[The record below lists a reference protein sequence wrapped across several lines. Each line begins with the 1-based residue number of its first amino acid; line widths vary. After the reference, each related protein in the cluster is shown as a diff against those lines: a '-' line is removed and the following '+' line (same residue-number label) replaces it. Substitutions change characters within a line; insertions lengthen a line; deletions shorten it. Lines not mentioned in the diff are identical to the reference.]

1 MQRNYDRSN
10 GLGVNQN
17 GKRTQMRS
25 SQLFGKTLRQA
36 PGDAENISH
45 QLLTRAGFIQQIAS
59 GIFSLQPL
67 GNRSITKIR
76 NIIREE
82 MDRAG
87 GQEINMPVVQPRSLW
102 EESGRAETFV
112 PPLAGFEDRRERDMV
127 IAPTHEETATAMAR
141 SGVTSYRDLPFT
153 IYQIQTKFRDETR
166 PRGGLLRVR
175 EFEMKDA
182 YSFDADEEG
191 MDKSFQAMVVA
202 YKRIFKRCG
211 LDVVMVEADS
221 GGIGGKDS
229 NEFVLLTESGEDT
242 ILMSN
247 ESEYAANVEK
257 ATFIKKE
264 FPIGE
269 LGEIEE
275 FATPGIKTIDELAK
289 AEGVSKSKT
298 AKAVFYSVDGEVVV
312 VTIRGDYD
320 VNETKLRN
328 LLGGSEPRLAT
339 PEEVKAAGLV
349 AGSAS
354 AVGLEGMRSIVDDSI
369 TMGSNYLA
377 GANKEGF
384 HLRNTNLGRDF
395 KAHILG
401 DIAEA
406 KKGYLSPDGKGKL
419 IAKRGIEVGHVFK
432 LGNVYSSKMGAEF
445 TDEDGAQNEILM
457 GCYGIGV
464 GRLLAAA
471 VESNHDDFGMVLPQA
486 IAPYDVYLAGLGLD
500 DADISGKAEQ
510 LYNDLMDAGY
520 EVLFDDRDA
529 PPGVKFKDADLLGI
543 PSRVVISSR
552 SLQNGGVEVKARTCK
567 DSAIV
572 AEGDA
577 IDAVKKILG

>member
-1 MQRNYDRSN
+1 
-10 GLGVNQN
+10 
-17 GKRTQMRS
+17 MRS
-25 SQLFGKTLRQA
+25 SRLFGKTLRQA

-45 QLLTRAGFIQQIAS
+45 KLLTRAGFIQQIAA

-87 GQEINMPVVQPRSLW
+87 GQEINMPVIQPRDLW

-112 PPLAGFEDRRERDMV
+112 PPLATFEDRRERQMI

-141 SGVTSYRDLPFT
+141 ASVTSYRDLPFT

-191 MDKSFQAMVVA
+191 LERSFQAMVAA

-211 LDVVMVEADS
+211 LDVVMVDADS

-229 NEFVLLTESGEDT
+229 NEFVLLAESGDDT
-242 ILMSN
+242 ILMSD
-247 ESEYAANVEK
+247 ESDYAANVEK
-257 ATFIKKE
+257 AEFIKKE
-264 FPIGE
+264 FPIGDLCE
-269 LGEIEE
+269 VEE
-275 FATPGIKTIDELAK
+275 FATPDIKTIEALAK
-289 AEGVSKSKT
+289 LEGVSRSKT
-298 AKAVFYSVDGEVVV
+298 AKAVFYSVDGEVVI

-328 LLGGSEPRLAT
+328 LLGGSVPRLAT

-354 AVGLEGMRSIVDDSI
+354 AVGLQGVKSIVDDSI

-377 GANKEGF
+377 GANKAGF
-384 HLRNTNLGRDF
+384 HLRNVNFPRDF
-395 KAHILG
+395 KADILG

-406 KKGYLSPDGKGKL
+406 KKGYPSPDGKGKL
-419 IAKRGIEVGHVFK
+419 IAKRGIELGHVFK
-432 LGNVYSSKMGAEF
+432 LGNVYSSKMGARY
-445 TDEDGAQNEILM
+445 TDEDGQQNDVLM
-457 GCYGIGV
+457 GCYGIGI
-464 GRLLAAA
+464 GRMLAAA
-471 VESNHDDFGMVLPQA
+471 VEAYHDDFGMVLPSA
-486 IAPYDVYLAGLGLD
+486 IAPYDIYLAGLNLE
-500 DADISGKAEQ
+500 DADISGKAEM
-510 LYNDLMDAGY
+510 LYESLQDAGFD
-520 EVLFDDRDA
+520 VLFDDRDA
-529 PPGVKFKDADLLGI
+529 PPGVKFKDADLMGI
-543 PSRVVISSR
+543 PVRVVISSR
-552 SLQNGGVEVKARTCK
+552 SMGNGGVEVKARAEK
-567 DSAIV
+567 ESEIV
-572 AEGDA
+572 SEPDV
-577 IDAVKKILG
+577 IEAVRKLLG

>member
-1 MQRNYDRSN
+1 
-10 GLGVNQN
+10 
-17 GKRTQMRS
+17 MRS

-36 PGDAENISH
+36 PADAENISH
-45 QLLTRAGFIQQIAS
+45 KLLTRAGFIQQIAS

-87 GQEINMPVVQPRSLW
+87 GQEISMPVVQPRSLW
-102 EESGRAETFV
+102 EESGRADV
-112 PPLAGFEDRRERDMV
+112 MLPPLTTFEDRRERDMV
-127 IAPTHEETATAMAR
+127 IAPTHEETTTVMAR
-141 SGVTSYRDLPFT
+141 AGVTSYRDLPFT

-166 PRGGLLRVR
+166 PRGGLIRAR

-182 YSFDADEEG
+182 YSFDANEEG
-191 MDKSFQAMVVA
+191 MDKSFQAMVAA

-211 LDVVMVEADS
+211 LEAIMVEADS

-242 ILMSN
+242 ILVST
-247 ESEYAANVEK
+247 ESDYAANVEK
-257 ATFIKKE
+257 AEFIKKE
-264 FPIGE
+264 FPKGE
-269 LGEIEE
+269 LGEVEE

-298 AKAVFYSVDGEVVV
+298 AKAVFYTVDGEVVV

-328 LLGGSEPRLAT
+328 LLDGSEPRLST
-339 PEEVKAAGLV
+339 PEEVEAAGLV
-349 AGSAS
+349 SGSAS
-354 AVGLEGMRSIVDDSI
+354 AVGMEGMRSVVDDSI

-384 HLRNTNLGRDF
+384 HLRNVNLERDF
-395 KAHILG
+395 KADILG

-432 LGNVYSSKMGAEF
+432 LGNVYSSKMGADY
-445 TDEDGAQNEILM
+445 TDEDGGQNEILM

-471 VESNHDDFGMVLPQA
+471 VESNHDDFGMVLPQS
-486 IAPYDVYLAGLGLD
+486 IAPYEVYLAGLNLND
-500 DADISGKAEQ
+500 PDIAGMAEQ
-510 LYNDLMDAGY
+510 LYQQLLDAGY
-520 EVLFDDRDA
+520 DVLYDDREA

-543 PSRVVISSR
+543 PARIVISSR
-552 SLQNGGVEVKARTCK
+552 SLDGGGVEVKARTEK
-567 DSAIV
+567 NGEIV
-572 AEGDA
+572 AESDTL
-577 IDAVKKILG
+577 DAVKKLLG

>member
-1 MQRNYDRSN
+1 
-10 GLGVNQN
+10 
-17 GKRTQMRS
+17 MRS

-45 QLLTRAGFIQQIAS
+45 KLLTRAGFIQQIAA

-87 GQEINMPVVQPRSLW
+87 GQEINMPVIQPRDLW

-112 PPLAGFEDRRERDMV
+112 PPLATFEDRRERQMI

-141 SGVTSYRDLPFT
+141 ASITSYRDLPFT

-191 MDKSFQAMVVA
+191 LERSFQAMVAA

-211 LDVVMVEADS
+211 LDVVMVDADS

-229 NEFVLLTESGEDT
+229 NEFVLLAESGDDT
-242 ILMSN
+242 ILMSD
-247 ESEYAANVEK
+247 ESDYAANVEK
-257 ATFIKKE
+257 AEFIKKE
-264 FPIGE
+264 FPIGDLCE
-269 LGEIEE
+269 VEE
-275 FATPGIKTIDELAK
+275 FATPDIKTIEALAK
-289 AEGVSKSKT
+289 LEGVSRSKT
-298 AKAVFYSVDGEVVV
+298 AKAVFYSVDGEVVI

-328 LLGGSEPRLAT
+328 LLGGSVPRLAT

-354 AVGLEGMRSIVDDSI
+354 AVGLQGVKSIVDDSI

-377 GANKEGF
+377 GANKAGF
-384 HLRNTNLGRDF
+384 HLRNVNFPRDF
-395 KAHILG
+395 KADILD

-406 KKGYLSPDGKGKL
+406 KKGYPSPDGKGKL
-419 IAKRGIEVGHVFK
+419 IAKRGIELGHVFK
-432 LGNVYSSKMGAEF
+432 LGNVYSSKMGARY
-445 TDEDGAQNEILM
+445 TDEDGQQNDVLM
-457 GCYGIGV
+457 GCYGIGI
-464 GRLLAAA
+464 GRMLAAA
-471 VESNHDDFGMVLPQA
+471 VEAYHDDFGMVLPSA
-486 IAPYDVYLAGLGLD
+486 IAPYDIYLAGLNLE
-500 DADISGKAEQ
+500 DADISGKAEM
-510 LYNDLMDAGY
+510 LYESLQDAGFD
-520 EVLFDDRDA
+520 VLFDDRDA
-529 PPGVKFKDADLLGI
+529 PPGVKFKDADLMGI
-543 PSRVVISSR
+543 PVRVVISSR
-552 SLQNGGVEVKARTCK
+552 SMGNGGVEVKARAEK
-567 DSAIV
+567 ESEIV
-572 AEGDA
+572 SEPDV
-577 IDAVKKILG
+577 IEAVRKLLG

>member
-1 MQRNYDRSN
+1 
-10 GLGVNQN
+10 
-17 GKRTQMRS
+17 MRS

-45 QLLTRAGFIQQIAS
+45 KLLTRAGFIQQIAA

-76 NIIREE
+76 NIIRDE

-112 PPLAGFEDRRERDMV
+112 PPLARFEDRRERDMV
-127 IAPTHEETATAMAR
+127 IAPTHEETATVMAR
-141 SGVTSYRDLPFT
+141 AGVTSYRDLPFI

-182 YSFDADEEG
+182 YSFDADEAG
-191 MDKSFQAMVVA
+191 MDRSFQAMVAA

-211 LDVVMVEADS
+211 LDVIMVEADS

-229 NEFVLLTESGEDT
+229 NEFVLLTDSGEDT
-242 ILMSN
+242 ILMSD
-247 ESEYAANVEK
+247 ESDYAANVEK
-257 ATFIKKE
+257 AEFIKKA

-269 LGEIEE
+269 LGEVEE

-289 AEGVSKSKT
+289 LEGVSKSKT

-339 PEEVKAAGLV
+339 PEEVKTAGLV

-354 AVGLEGMRSIVDDSI
+354 AVGIEGMRSVVDDSI

-384 HLRNTNLGRDF
+384 HLRNVNIDRDF
-395 KAHILG
+395 KADIIG

-419 IAKRGIEVGHVFK
+419 IAKRGIEIGHVFK
-432 LGNVYSSKMGAEF
+432 LGNVYSSKMGAEY
-445 TDEDGAQNEILM
+445 TDEDGEQNEILM

-486 IAPYDVYLAGLGLD
+486 IAPYDIYLAGLGLD

-510 LYNDLMDAGY
+510 LYEALQDAGY
-520 EVLFDDRDA
+520 DVLFDDRDA
-529 PPGVKFKDADLLGI
+529 PPGVKFKDADLIGI
-543 PSRVVISSR
+543 PVRVVISSR
-552 SLQNGGVEVKARTCK
+552 SLENGGVEVKARTSK
-567 DSAIV
+567 DSEVVPESDALAAIKRV
-572 AEGDA
+572 
-577 IDAVKKILG
+577 LG

>member
-1 MQRNYDRSN
+1 
-10 GLGVNQN
+10 
-17 GKRTQMRS
+17 MRS
-25 SQLFGKTLRQA
+25 SRLFGKTLRQA

-45 QLLTRAGFIQQIAS
+45 KLLTRAGFIQQIAA

-87 GQEINMPVVQPRSLW
+87 GQEINMPVIQPRDLW

-112 PPLAGFEDRRERDMV
+112 PPLATFEDRRERQMI

-141 SGVTSYRDLPFT
+141 ASVTSYRDLPFT

-191 MDKSFQAMVVA
+191 LERSFQAMVAA

-211 LDVVMVEADS
+211 LDVVMVDADS

-229 NEFVLLTESGEDT
+229 NEFVLLAESGDDT
-242 ILMSN
+242 ILMSD
-247 ESEYAANVEK
+247 ESDYAANVEK
-257 ATFIKKE
+257 AEFIKKE
-264 FPIGE
+264 FPTGDLCE
-269 LGEIEE
+269 VEE
-275 FATPGIKTIDELAK
+275 FATPDIKTIEALAK
-289 AEGVSKSKT
+289 LEGVSRSKT
-298 AKAVFYSVDGEVVV
+298 AKAVFYSVDGEVVI

-328 LLGGSEPRLAT
+328 LLGGSVPRLAT

-354 AVGLEGMRSIVDDSI
+354 AVGLQGVKSIVDDSI

-377 GANKEGF
+377 GANKAGF
-384 HLRNTNLGRDF
+384 HLRNVNFPRDF
-395 KAHILG
+395 KADILG

-406 KKGYLSPDGKGKL
+406 KKGYPSPDGKGKL
-419 IAKRGIEVGHVFK
+419 IAKRGIELGHVFK
-432 LGNVYSSKMGAEF
+432 LGNVYSSKMGARY
-445 TDEDGAQNEILM
+445 TDEDGQQNDVLM
-457 GCYGIGV
+457 GCYGIGI
-464 GRLLAAA
+464 GRMLAAA
-471 VESNHDDFGMVLPQA
+471 VEAYHDDFGMVLPSA
-486 IAPYDVYLAGLGLD
+486 IAPYDIYLAGLNLE
-500 DADISGKAEQ
+500 DADISGKAEM
-510 LYNDLMDAGY
+510 LYESLQDAGFA
-520 EVLFDDRDA
+520 VLFDDRDA
-529 PPGVKFKDADLLGI
+529 PPGVKFKDADLMGI
-543 PSRVVISSR
+543 PVRVVISSR
-552 SLQNGGVEVKARTCK
+552 SMGNGGVEVKARAEK
-567 DSAIV
+567 ESEIV
-572 AEGDA
+572 SEPDV
-577 IDAVKKILG
+577 IEAVRKLLG

>member
-1 MQRNYDRSN
+1 
-10 GLGVNQN
+10 
-17 GKRTQMRS
+17 MRS

-45 QLLTRAGFIQQIAS
+45 KLLTRAGFIQQIAA

-87 GQEINMPVVQPRSLW
+87 GQEINMPVIQPRDLW

-112 PPLAGFEDRRERDMV
+112 PPLATFEDRRERQMI

-141 SGVTSYRDLPFT
+141 ASITSYRDLPFT

-191 MDKSFQAMVVA
+191 LERSFQAMVAA

-211 LDVVMVEADS
+211 LDVVMVDADS

-229 NEFVLLTESGEDT
+229 NEFVLLAESGDDT
-242 ILMSN
+242 ILMSD
-247 ESEYAANVEK
+247 ESDYAANVEK
-257 ATFIKKE
+257 AEFIKKE
-264 FPIGE
+264 FPTGDLCE
-269 LGEIEE
+269 VEE
-275 FATPGIKTIDELAK
+275 FATPDIKTIEALAK
-289 AEGVSKSKT
+289 LEGVSRSKT
-298 AKAVFYSVDGEVVV
+298 AKAVFYSVDGEVVI

-328 LLGGSEPRLAT
+328 LLGGSVPRLAT

-354 AVGLEGMRSIVDDSI
+354 AVGLEGVKSIVDDSI

-377 GANKEGF
+377 GANKAGF
-384 HLRNTNLGRDF
+384 HLRNVNFPRDF
-395 KAHILG
+395 KADILG

-406 KKGYLSPDGKGKL
+406 KKGYPSPDGKGKL
-419 IAKRGIEVGHVFK
+419 IAKRGIELGHVFK
-432 LGNVYSSKMGAEF
+432 LGNVYSSKMGARY
-445 TDEDGAQNEILM
+445 TDEDGQQNDVLM
-457 GCYGIGV
+457 GCYGIGI
-464 GRLLAAA
+464 GRMLAAA
-471 VESNHDDFGMVLPQA
+471 VEAYHDDFGMVLPSA
-486 IAPYDVYLAGLGLD
+486 IAPYDIYLAGLNLE
-500 DADISGKAEQ
+500 DADISGKAEM
-510 LYNDLMDAGY
+510 LYESLQDAGFD
-520 EVLFDDRDA
+520 VLFDDRDA
-529 PPGVKFKDADLLGI
+529 PPGVKFKDADLMGI
-543 PSRVVISSR
+543 PVRVVISSR
-552 SLQNGGVEVKARTCK
+552 SMGNGGVEVKARAEK
-567 DSAIV
+567 ESEIV
-572 AEGDA
+572 SEPDV
-577 IDAVKKILG
+577 IEAVRKLLG

>member
-1 MQRNYDRSN
+1 
-10 GLGVNQN
+10 
-17 GKRTQMRS
+17 MRS

-36 PGDAENISH
+36 PGDAETISH
-45 QLLTRAGFIQQIAS
+45 QLLTRAGFIQQIAA

-112 PPLAGFEDRRERDMV
+112 PPLATFEDKRERQMI

-141 SGVTSYRDLPFT
+141 AGVTSYRDLPFT

-191 MDKSFQAMVVA
+191 MDRSFQSMVAA

-211 LDVVMVEADS
+211 LEVIMVEADS

-242 ILMSN
+242 ILMST
-247 ESEYAANVEK
+247 ESDYAANVEK
-257 ATFIKKE
+257 ASFIKKA
-264 FPIGE
+264 FLVGE
-269 LGEIEE
+269 LGEVEE

-289 AEGVSKSKT
+289 AEGVSTSKT
-298 AKAVFYSVDGEVVV
+298 AKAVFYSVDGEIVV
-312 VTIRGDYD
+312 VTIRGDYE

-328 LLGGSEPRLAT
+328 QLGGSEPRLAT

-349 AGSAS
+349 SGSAS
-354 AVGLEGMRSIVDDSI
+354 AVGLEGMKSVVDDSI

-384 HLRNTNLGRDF
+384 HLRNVNLDRDF
-395 KAHILG
+395 KADILA

-419 IAKRGIEVGHVFK
+419 VAKRGIEIGHVFK
-432 LGNVYSSKMGAEF
+432 LGNVYSSKMGAEY
-445 TDEDGAQNEILM
+445 TDEDGDQNEILM

-464 GRLLAAA
+464 GRMLAAA
-471 VESNHDDFGMVLPQA
+471 VESNHDDFGMTLPQA
-486 IAPYDVYLAGLGLD
+486 IAPYEVYLAGLNLN
-500 DADISGKAEQ
+500 DADIAGKAEQ
-510 LYNDLMDAGY
+510 IYTDLLDAGY
-520 EVLFDDRDA
+520 DVLFDDRDA
-529 PPGVKFKDADLLGI
+529 PPGVKFKDADLIGI
-543 PSRVVISSR
+543 PARVVISAR
-552 SLQNGGVEVKARTCK
+552 SLENGGVEVKSRMSK
-567 DSAIV
+567 DSEIV
-572 AEGDA
+572 PEGDVLES
-577 IDAVKKILG
+577 IKRILG

>member
-1 MQRNYDRSN
+1 
-10 GLGVNQN
+10 
-17 GKRTQMRS
+17 MRS

-36 PGDAENISH
+36 PADAETISH
-45 QLLTRAGFIQQIAS
+45 KLLIRAGYIQQIAA

-76 NIIREE
+76 NIIRDE

-112 PPLAGFEDRRERDMV
+112 PPLATFKDKREREMI

-141 SGVTSYRDLPFT
+141 AGVTSYRDLPFT

-191 MDKSFQAMVVA
+191 MDRSFQSMVDA

-211 LDVVMVEADS
+211 LEVIMVEADS

-229 NEFVLLTESGEDT
+229 NEFVLLTDSGEDT

-247 ESEYAANVEK
+247 ESDYAANLEK
-257 ATFIKKE
+257 ASFIKKA
-264 FPIGE
+264 FPIGD
-269 LGEIEE
+269 LGEVEE
-275 FATPGIKTIDELAK
+275 FATPGIKTINELAES
-289 AEGVSKSKT
+289 EGVSKSKT
-298 AKAVFYSVDGEVVV
+298 AKAVFYSVDGEIVV
-312 VTIRGDYD
+312 VTIRGDYE

-328 LLGGSEPRLAT
+328 QLGGLEPKLAT

-349 AGSAS
+349 SGSAS
-354 AVGLEGMRSIVDDSI
+354 SVGLEGIKSIVDDSI

-384 HLRNTNLGRDF
+384 HLRNVNLNRDF
-395 KAHILG
+395 KADILG

-419 IAKRGIEVGHVFK
+419 VAKRGIEIGHVFK
-432 LGNVYSSKMGAEF
+432 LGNVYSSKMGADY
-445 TDEDGAQNEILM
+445 TDEDGEQNEILM

-464 GRLLAAA
+464 GRILAAA
-471 VESNHDDFGMVLPQA
+471 IESNHDDFGMILPHA
-486 IAPYDVYLAGLGLD
+486 IAPYDVYLAGLNLNND
-500 DADISGKAEQ
+500 DIAGKAEQ
-510 LYNDLMDAGY
+510 IYETLQDVGY
-520 EVLFDDRDA
+520 DVLFDDRDV
-529 PPGVKFKDADLLGI
+529 PPGVKFKDADLIGV
-543 PSRVVISSR
+543 PVRVVISSR
-552 SLQNGGVEVKARTCK
+552 SLENGGVEVKSRTSK
-567 DSAIV
+567 DSEIIPESDVLAIV
-572 AEGDA
+572 
-577 IDAVKKILG
+577 KKVLG

>member
-1 MQRNYDRSN
+1 
-10 GLGVNQN
+10 
-17 GKRTQMRS
+17 MRS

-36 PGDAENISH
+36 PADAETISH
-45 QLLTRAGFIQQIAS
+45 KLLTRAGFIQQIAA

-76 NIIREE
+76 NIIRDE
-82 MDRAG
+82 MDSAG
-87 GQEINMPVVQPRSLW
+87 GQEINMPVVQPRDLW
-102 EESGRAETFV
+102 IESGRADTFV
-112 PPLAGFEDRRERDMV
+112 PPLARFEDRREREMI

-141 SGVTSYRDLPFT
+141 GGVTSYRDLPFT

-182 YSFDADEEG
+182 YSFDADDEG
-191 MDKSFQAMVVA
+191 MDRSFQAMVAA

-211 LDVVMVEADS
+211 LDVIMVDADS

-229 NEFVLLTESGEDT
+229 NEFVLLTDSGEDT

-247 ESEYAANVEK
+247 ESDYAANVEK
-257 ATFIKKE
+257 ASFIKKA
-264 FPIGE
+264 FPIDE
-269 LGEIEE
+269 LGEVEE
-275 FATPGIKTIDELAK
+275 FPTAGIKTIEELAK

-298 AKAVFYSVDGEVVV
+298 AKTVFYSVDGEIVV
-312 VTIRGDYD
+312 VTIRGDYE

-328 LLGGSEPRLAT
+328 LLDGAEPKLAT
-339 PEEVKAAGLV
+339 PEEVKDAGLV
-349 AGSAS
+349 SGSAS
-354 AVGLEGMRSIVDDSI
+354 AVGLRGMKSVVDDSI

-377 GANKEGF
+377 GANKDGF
-384 HLRNTNLGRDF
+384 HLRNVNFERDF
-395 KAHILG
+395 KADIVA

-419 IAKRGIEVGHVFK
+419 VAKRGIEIGHVFK
-432 LGNVYSSKMGAEF
+432 LGNVYSSKMGANY
-445 TDEDGAQNEILM
+445 TNEDGEQNEILM

-471 VESNHDDFGMVLPQA
+471 VEANHDDYGMLLPRA
-486 IAPYDVYLAGLGLD
+486 IAPYEIYLAGLNLND
-500 DADISGKAEQ
+500 PDIAGKAEMIYETLQ
-510 LYNDLMDAGY
+510 DAGY

-543 PSRVVISSR
+543 PARVVISSR
-552 SLQNGGVEVKARTCK
+552 SLENGGVEVKSRTGK
-567 DSAIV
+567 DSEIV
-572 AEGDA
+572 AESDVLES
-577 IDAVKKILG
+577 VKSLFE

>member
-1 MQRNYDRSN
+1 
-10 GLGVNQN
+10 
-17 GKRTQMRS
+17 MRS

-45 QLLTRAGFIQQIAS
+45 KLLTRAGFIQQIAA

-87 GQEINMPVVQPRSLW
+87 GQEINMPVIQPRDLW

-112 PPLAGFEDRRERDMV
+112 PPLATFEDRRERQMI

-141 SGVTSYRDLPFT
+141 ASVTSYRDLPFT
-153 IYQIQTKFRDETR
+153 IYQIQTKFRDEAR

-191 MDKSFQAMVVA
+191 LERSFQAMVAA

-211 LDVVMVEADS
+211 LDVVMVDADS

-229 NEFVLLTESGEDT
+229 NEFVLLAESGDDT
-242 ILMSN
+242 ILMSD
-247 ESEYAANVEK
+247 ESDYAANVEK
-257 ATFIKKE
+257 AEFIKKE
-264 FPIGE
+264 FPIGDLCE
-269 LGEIEE
+269 VEE
-275 FATPGIKTIDELAK
+275 FATPDIKTIEALAK
-289 AEGVSKSKT
+289 LEGVSRSKT
-298 AKAVFYSVDGEVVV
+298 AKAVFYSVDGEVVI

-328 LLGGSEPRLAT
+328 LLGGSVPRLAT

-354 AVGLEGMRSIVDDSI
+354 AVGLQGVKSIVDDSI

-377 GANKEGF
+377 GANKAGF
-384 HLRNTNLGRDF
+384 HLRNVNFPRDF
-395 KAHILG
+395 KADILD

-406 KKGYLSPDGKGKL
+406 KKGYPSPDGKGKL
-419 IAKRGIEVGHVFK
+419 IAKRGIELGHVFK
-432 LGNVYSSKMGAEF
+432 LGNVYSSKMGARY
-445 TDEDGAQNEILM
+445 TDEDGQQNDVLM
-457 GCYGIGV
+457 GCYGIGI
-464 GRLLAAA
+464 GRMLAAA
-471 VESNHDDFGMVLPQA
+471 VEAYHDDFGMVLPSA
-486 IAPYDVYLAGLGLD
+486 IAPYDIYLAGLNLE
-500 DADISGKAEQ
+500 DADISGKAEM
-510 LYNDLMDAGY
+510 LYESLQDAGFD
-520 EVLFDDRDA
+520 VLFDDRDA
-529 PPGVKFKDADLLGI
+529 PPGVKFKDADLMGI
-543 PSRVVISSR
+543 PVRVVISSR
-552 SLQNGGVEVKARTCK
+552 SMGNGGVEVKARAEK
-567 DSAIV
+567 ESEIV
-572 AEGDA
+572 SEPDV
-577 IDAVKKILG
+577 IEAVRKLLG

>member
-1 MQRNYDRSN
+1 
-10 GLGVNQN
+10 
-17 GKRTQMRS
+17 MRS

-45 QLLTRAGFIQQIAS
+45 KLLTRAGFIQQIAA

-87 GQEINMPVVQPRSLW
+87 GQEINMPVIQPRDLW

-112 PPLAGFEDRRERDMV
+112 PPLATFEDRRERQMI

-141 SGVTSYRDLPFT
+141 ASVTSYRDLPFT

-191 MDKSFQAMVVA
+191 LERSFQAMVAA

-211 LDVVMVEADS
+211 LDVVMVDADS

-229 NEFVLLTESGEDT
+229 NEFVLLAESGDDT
-242 ILMSN
+242 ILMSD
-247 ESEYAANVEK
+247 ESDYAANVEK
-257 ATFIKKE
+257 AEFIKKE
-264 FPIGE
+264 FPIGDLCE
-269 LGEIEE
+269 VEE
-275 FATPGIKTIDELAK
+275 FATPDIKTIEALAK
-289 AEGVSKSKT
+289 LEGVSRSKT
-298 AKAVFYSVDGEVVV
+298 AKAVFYSVDGEVVI

-328 LLGGSEPRLAT
+328 LLGGSVPRLAT

-354 AVGLEGMRSIVDDSI
+354 AVGLQGVKSIVDDSI

-377 GANKEGF
+377 GANKAGF
-384 HLRNTNLGRDF
+384 HLRNVNFPRDF
-395 KAHILG
+395 KADILD

-406 KKGYLSPDGKGKL
+406 KKGYPSPDGKGKL
-419 IAKRGIEVGHVFK
+419 IAKRGIELGHVFK
-432 LGNVYSSKMGAEF
+432 LGNVYSSKMGARY
-445 TDEDGAQNEILM
+445 TDEDGQQNDVLM
-457 GCYGIGV
+457 GCYGIGI
-464 GRLLAAA
+464 GRMLAAA
-471 VESNHDDFGMVLPQA
+471 VEAYHDDFGMVLPSA
-486 IAPYDVYLAGLGLD
+486 IAPYDIYLAGLNLE
-500 DADISGKAEQ
+500 DADISGKAEM
-510 LYNDLMDAGY
+510 LYESLQDAGFD
-520 EVLFDDRDA
+520 VLFDDRDA
-529 PPGVKFKDADLLGI
+529 PPGVKFKDADLMGI
-543 PSRVVISSR
+543 PVRVVISSR
-552 SLQNGGVEVKARTCK
+552 SMGNGGVEVKARAEK
-567 DSAIV
+567 ESEIV
-572 AEGDA
+572 SEPDV
-577 IDAVKKILG
+577 IEAVRKLLG

>member
-1 MQRNYDRSN
+1 
-10 GLGVNQN
+10 
-17 GKRTQMRS
+17 MRS

-36 PGDAENISH
+36 PADAETISH
-45 QLLTRAGFIQQIAS
+45 KLLTRAGFIQQIAA

-67 GNRSITKIR
+67 GNRSITKIK
-76 NIIREE
+76 NIIRDE

-87 GQEINMPVVQPRSLW
+87 GQEINMPVVLW
-102 EESGRAETFV
+102 VESGRADTFV
-112 PPLAGFEDRRERDMV
+112 PPLARFEDRREREMI

-141 SGVTSYRDLPFT
+141 AGVASYRDLPFT

-191 MDKSFQAMVVA
+191 MDRSFQAMVAA

-211 LDVVMVEADS
+211 LDVIMVDADS

-229 NEFVLLTESGEDT
+229 NEFVLLTDSGEDT

-247 ESEYAANVEK
+247 ESDYAANVEK
-257 ATFIKKE
+257 ASFIKKA
-264 FPIGE
+264 FPIEE
-269 LGEIEE
+269 LGEVEE
-275 FATPGIKTIDELAK
+275 FATPGIKTIEELAK

-298 AKAVFYSVDGEVVV
+298 AKAVFYSVDGEIVV
-312 VTIRGDYD
+312 VTIRGDYE

-328 LLGGSEPRLAT
+328 LLDGAEPKLAT

-349 AGSAS
+349 SGSAS
-354 AVGLEGMRSIVDDSI
+354 AVGLTGMKSVVDDSI

-377 GANKEGF
+377 GANKDGF
-384 HLRNTNLGRDF
+384 HLRNVNFERDF
-395 KAHILG
+395 KADIVA

-419 IAKRGIEVGHVFK
+419 VAKRGIEIGHVFK
-432 LGNVYSSKMGAEF
+432 LGNVYSSKMGANY
-445 TDEDGAQNEILM
+445 TNEDGEQNEILM

-471 VESNHDDFGMVLPQA
+471 VEANHDDFGMLLPRA
-486 IAPYDVYLAGLGLD
+486 IAPYEIYLAGLNLND
-500 DADISGKAEQ
+500 PNIAGKAEMIYETLQ
-510 LYNDLMDAGY
+510 NAGY

-543 PSRVVISSR
+543 PARVVISSR
-552 SLQNGGVEVKARTCK
+552 SLENGGVEVKSRISK
-567 DSAIV
+567 DAEIV
-572 AEGDA
+572 AESDVLA
-577 IDAVKKILG
+577 SVKALFD

>member
-1 MQRNYDRSN
+1 
-10 GLGVNQN
+10 
-17 GKRTQMRS
+17 MRS

-45 QLLTRAGFIQQIAS
+45 KLLTRAGFIQQIAA

-102 EESGRAETFV
+102 EESGRAETYT
-112 PPLAGFEDRRERDMV
+112 PPLARFEDRRERDMI

-141 SGVTSYRDLPFT
+141 AGVTSYRDLPFT

-166 PRGGLLRVR
+166 PRSGLLRVR

-191 MDKSFQAMVVA
+191 MERSFRAMVDA

-211 LDVVMVEADS
+211 LEVIMVDADS

-242 ILMSN
+242 ILMSD
-247 ESEYAANVEK
+247 ESDYAANVEK
-257 ATFIKKE
+257 ASFIKKE
-264 FPIGE
+264 FPKGE

-298 AKAVFYSVDGEVVV
+298 AKAVFYTVDDEIVI

-328 LLGGSEPRLAT
+328 VLGGAEPRLAT

-354 AVGLEGMRSIVDDSI
+354 AVGLDKFKSVVDDSI
-369 TMGSNYLA
+369 AMGSNYLA

-384 HLRNTNLGRDF
+384 HLRNANLDRDF
-395 KAHILG
+395 KADILA

-406 KKGYLSPDGKGKL
+406 KRGYLSPDGKGKL
-419 IAKRGIEVGHVFK
+419 VARRGIEVGHVFK
-432 LGNVYSSKMGAEF
+432 LGNVYSSKMGAEY
-445 TDEDGAQNEILM
+445 TDEDGEQNEILM

-471 VESNHDDFGMVLPQA
+471 VEANHDEFGMVLPQA

-500 DADISGKAEQ
+500 NADISGKAEQ
-510 LYNDLMDAGY
+510 LYNDLQDAGY

-529 PPGVKFKDADLLGI
+529 PPGVKFKDADLIGI
-543 PSRVVISSR
+543 PVRVVISSR
-552 SLQNGGVEVKARTCK
+552 SLENGGVEVKARTSK
-567 DSAIV
+567 DSEIV
-572 AEGDA
+572 PESEMIAT
-577 IDAVKKILG
+577 VKKILG

>member
-1 MQRNYDRSN
+1 
-10 GLGVNQN
+10 
-17 GKRTQMRS
+17 MRS

-45 QLLTRAGFIQQIAS
+45 KLLTRAGFIQQIAA

-87 GQEINMPVVQPRSLW
+87 GQEINMPVIQPRDLW

-112 PPLAGFEDRRERDMV
+112 PPLATFEDRRERQMI

-141 SGVTSYRDLPFT
+141 ASVTSYRDLPFT

-191 MDKSFQAMVVA
+191 LERSFQAMVAA

-211 LDVVMVEADS
+211 LDVVMVDADS

-229 NEFVLLTESGEDT
+229 NEFVLLAESGDDT
-242 ILMSN
+242 ILMSD
-247 ESEYAANVEK
+247 ESDYAANVEK
-257 ATFIKKE
+257 AEFIMKE
-264 FPIGE
+264 FPIGDLCE
-269 LGEIEE
+269 VEE
-275 FATPGIKTIDELAK
+275 FATPDIKTIEALAK
-289 AEGVSKSKT
+289 LEGVSRSKT
-298 AKAVFYSVDGEVVV
+298 AKAVFYSVDGEVVI

-328 LLGGSEPRLAT
+328 LLGGSVPRLAT

-354 AVGLEGMRSIVDDSI
+354 AVGLQGVKSIVDDSI

-377 GANKEGF
+377 GANKAGF
-384 HLRNTNLGRDF
+384 HLRNVNFPRDF
-395 KAHILG
+395 KADVLD

-406 KKGYLSPDGKGKL
+406 KKGYPSPDGKGKL
-419 IAKRGIEVGHVFK
+419 IAKRGIELGHVFK
-432 LGNVYSSKMGAEF
+432 LGNVYSSKMGARY
-445 TDEDGAQNEILM
+445 TDEDGQQNDVLM
-457 GCYGIGV
+457 GCYGIGI
-464 GRLLAAA
+464 GRMLAAA
-471 VESNHDDFGMVLPQA
+471 VEAYHDDFGMVLPSA
-486 IAPYDVYLAGLGLD
+486 IAPYDIYLAGLNLE
-500 DADISGKAEQ
+500 DADISGKAEMLSESLQ
-510 LYNDLMDAGY
+510 DAGFD
-520 EVLFDDRDA
+520 VLFDDRDA
-529 PPGVKFKDADLLGI
+529 PPGVKFKDADLMGI
-543 PSRVVISSR
+543 PVRVVISSR
-552 SLQNGGVEVKARTCK
+552 SMGNGGVEVKARAEK
-567 DSAIV
+567 ESEIV
-572 AEGDA
+572 SEPDV
-577 IDAVKKILG
+577 IEAVRKLLG

>member
-1 MQRNYDRSN
+1 MR
-10 GLGVNQN
+10 
-17 GKRTQMRS
+17 RTN
-25 SQLFGKTLRQA
+25 LLAPTLRQA
-36 PGDAENISH
+36 PADAETISH
-45 QLLTRAGFIQQIAS
+45 QLLTRAGFIQQIAA
-59 GIFSLQPL
+59 GIFSLMPL

-87 GQEINMPVVQPRSLW
+87 GQEINMPVIQPRDLW
-102 EESGRAETFV
+102 VESGRAETFT
-112 PPLAGFEDRRERDMV
+112 PPLATFEDRRERDMI

-182 YSFDADEEG
+182 YSFDADEAG
-191 MDKSFQAMVVA
+191 LDKSFDAMVEA
-202 YKRIFKRCG
+202 YQRIFKRCG

-229 NEFVLLTESGEDT
+229 NEFVLLTDSGEDT
-242 ILMSN
+242 ILMST
-247 ESEYAANVEK
+247 ESDYAANVEK
-257 ATFIKKE
+257 ANFIKKE
-264 FPIGE
+264 FPKGE
-269 LGEIEE
+269 LGEVEE
-275 FATPGIKTIDELAK
+275 FSTPGIKTIEELAK
-289 AEGVSKSKT
+289 SEGVSASKT
-298 AKAVFYSVDGEVVV
+298 AKAVFYTVDGEVII
-312 VTIRGDYD
+312 VTIRGDYE

-328 LLGGSEPRLAT
+328 LLGGAEPRLST

-354 AVGLEGMRSIVDDSI
+354 AVGLDNFKSVVDNSI

-377 GANKEGF
+377 GANKEGY
-384 HLRNTNLGRDF
+384 HLRNVNIERDF
-395 KAHILG
+395 KADILG

-406 KKGYLSPDGKGKL
+406 KAGYPSPDGKGKL
-419 IAKRGIEVGHVFK
+419 VARRGIEVGHVFK
-432 LGNVYSSKMGAEF
+432 LGTVYSSSMGADY
-445 TDEDGAQNEILM
+445 TDENGAQQEILM

-471 VESNHDDFGMVLPQA
+471 VEANNDENGMVLPQA
-486 IAPYDVYLAGLGLD
+486 IAPYDVYLAGLNLD
-500 DADISGKAEQ
+500 DEDIAAKAEQ
-510 LYNDLMDAGY
+510 TYRDLLDAGY

-529 PPGVKFKDADLLGI
+529 PPGVKFKDADLMGI
-543 PSRVVISSR
+543 PVRVVLSAR
-552 SLQNGGVEVKARTCK
+552 SIGNGGAEIKDRRGK
-567 DSAIV
+567 DSEIV
-572 AEGDA
+572 STESVVDS
-577 IDAVKKILG
+577 VKNILG

>member
-1 MQRNYDRSN
+1 
-10 GLGVNQN
+10 
-17 GKRTQMRS
+17 MRS

-36 PGDAENISH
+36 PGDAETISH
-45 QLLTRAGFIQQIAS
+45 QLLTRAGFIQQIAA

-67 GNRSITKIR
+67 GSRSITKIR

-87 GQEINMPVVQPRSLW
+87 CQEINMPVVQPRSLW

-112 PPLAGFEDRRERDMV
+112 PPLASFEDRRERDMV

-141 SGVTSYRDLPFT
+141 ASVTSYRDLPFT

-182 YSFDADEEG
+182 YSFDADEAG
-191 MDKSFQAMVVA
+191 LDRSFQAMVEA
-202 YKRIFKRCG
+202 YKRIFRRCG
-211 LDVVMVEADS
+211 VEVVMVEADS

-229 NEFVLLTESGEDT
+229 NEFVLLTDSGEDT

-247 ESEYAANVEK
+247 ESDYAANVEK

-264 FPIGE
+264 FPAGE
-269 LGEIEE
+269 FGDIEE
-275 FATPGIKTIDELAK
+275 FATPGLKTIEELAK

-298 AKAVFYSVDGEVVV
+298 AKAVFYMVDGEIVI

-328 LLGGSEPRLAT
+328 LLGGAEPRLAT
-339 PEEVKAAGLV
+339 PEEVKAAGLIS
-349 AGSAS
+349 GSAS
-354 AVGLEGMRSIVDDSI
+354 AVGLDHIKSIVDDSI
-369 TMGSNYLA
+369 KMGSNYLA

-384 HLRNTNLGRDF
+384 HLRNVNLERDF
-395 KAHILG
+395 KADILG

-406 KKGYLSPDGKGKL
+406 KKGYISPDGKGKL
-419 IAKRGIEVGHVFK
+419 VARRGIEVGHVFK
-432 LGNVYSSKMGAEF
+432 LGNVYSSKMSAEY
-445 TDEDGAQNEILM
+445 TDEDGEQNEILM

-471 VESNHDDFGMVLPQA
+471 VEANHDDFGMLLPQS
-486 IAPYDVYLAGLGLD
+486 IAPYDVYLAGLNLD
-500 DADISGKAEQ
+500 DPDIASKAEQ
-510 LYNDLMDAGY
+510 LYEALENAGY

-529 PPGVKFKDADLLGI
+529 PPGVKFKDADLMGI
-543 PSRVVISSR
+543 PVRVVISAR
-552 SLQNGGVEVKARTCK
+552 SLGNGGIEVKARDNK
-567 DSAIV
+567 ESPIV
-572 AEGDA
+572 AETDVVES
-577 IDAVKKILG
+577 VKKILG

>member
-1 MQRNYDRSN
+1 MMDSAN
-10 GLGVNQN
+10 
-17 GKRTQMRS
+17 KRMKSEAPMRS

-36 PGDAENISH
+36 PGDAENVSH
-45 QLLTRAGFIQQIAS
+45 KLLTRAGFIQQIAA

-102 EESGRAETFV
+102 EESGRADKYV
-112 PPLAGFEDRRERDMV
+112 PPLASFEDRRERDMV
-127 IAPTHEETATAMAR
+127 LAPTHEETATAMAR
-141 SGVTSYRDLPFT
+141 AGVTSYRDLPFT

-182 YSFDADEEG
+182 YSFDADEDG
-191 MDKSFQAMVVA
+191 MDRSFQTMVAA

-211 LDVVMVEADS
+211 LDVVMVDADS

-229 NEFVLLTESGEDT
+229 NEFVLLTDSGEDT
-242 ILMSN
+242 ILMST
-247 ESEYAANVEK
+247 ESDYAANVEK
-257 ATFIKKE
+257 AQFIKKA

-269 LGEIEE
+269 LGEVEE

-289 AEGVSKSKT
+289 SEGVSKSKT
-298 AKAVFYSVDGEVVV
+298 AKAVFYSVDGEVIV

-349 AGSAS
+349 SGSAS
-354 AVGLEGMRSIVDDSI
+354 AVGLEGMKSVVDDSI

-384 HLRNTNLGRDF
+384 HLRNVNFERDF
-395 KAHILG
+395 SADILG

-419 IAKRGIEVGHVFK
+419 VAKRGIEVGHVFK
-432 LGNVYSSKMGAEF
+432 LGNVYSSKMGAEY
-445 TDEDGAQNEILM
+445 TDEAGEQNEILM
-457 GCYGIGV
+457 GCYGIGI

-486 IAPYDVYLAGLGLD
+486 IAPYDVYLAGLNLN
-500 DADISGKAEQ
+500 DADIAGKAEQ
-510 LYNDLMDAGY
+510 IY
-520 EVLFDDRDA
+520 EVLQDAGFEVLYDDRDA
-529 PPGVKFKDADLLGI
+529 PPGVKFKDADLIGI
-543 PSRVVISSR
+543 PARVVISSR
-552 SLQNGGVEVKARTCK
+552 SLDNGGVELKARAHK
-567 DSAIV
+567 DSEIV
-572 AEGDA
+572 AESD
-577 IDAVKKILG
+577 IVDAVKKLLG

>member
-1 MQRNYDRSN
+1 
-10 GLGVNQN
+10 
-17 GKRTQMRS
+17 MRS

-36 PGDAENISH
+36 PADAETISH
-45 QLLTRAGFIQQIAS
+45 KLLTRAGFIQQIAA

-76 NIIREE
+76 NIIRDE
-82 MDRAG
+82 MDSAG
-87 GQEINMPVVQPRSLW
+87 GQEINMPVVQPRDLW
-102 EESGRAETFV
+102 IESGRADTFV
-112 PPLAGFEDRRERDMV
+112 PPLARFEDRREREMI

-141 SGVTSYRDLPFT
+141 GGVTSYRDLPFT

-182 YSFDADEEG
+182 YSFDADDEG
-191 MDKSFQAMVVA
+191 MDRSFQAMVAA

-211 LDVVMVEADS
+211 LDVIMVDADS

-229 NEFVLLTESGEDT
+229 NEFVLLTDSGEDT

-247 ESEYAANVEK
+247 ESDYAANVEK
-257 ATFIKKE
+257 ASFIKKA
-264 FPIGE
+264 FPIDE
-269 LGEIEE
+269 LGEVEE
-275 FATPGIKTIDELAK
+275 FATPGIKTIEELAK

-298 AKAVFYSVDGEVVV
+298 AKTVFYSVDGEIVV
-312 VTIRGDYD
+312 VTIRGDYE

-328 LLGGSEPRLAT
+328 LLDGAEPKLAT

-349 AGSAS
+349 SGSAS
-354 AVGLEGMRSIVDDSI
+354 AVGLRGMKSVVDDSI

-377 GANKEGF
+377 GANKDGF
-384 HLRNTNLGRDF
+384 HLRNVNFERDF
-395 KAHILG
+395 KADIVA

-419 IAKRGIEVGHVFK
+419 VAKRGIEIGHVFK
-432 LGNVYSSKMGAEF
+432 LGNVYSSKMGANY
-445 TDEDGAQNEILM
+445 TNEDGEQNEILM

-471 VESNHDDFGMVLPQA
+471 VEANHDDYGMLLPRA
-486 IAPYDVYLAGLGLD
+486 IAPYEIYLAGLNLND
-500 DADISGKAEQ
+500 PDIAGKAEMIYETLQ
-510 LYNDLMDAGY
+510 DAGY

-543 PSRVVISSR
+543 PARVVISSR
-552 SLQNGGVEVKARTCK
+552 SLENGGVEVKSRTGK
-567 DSAIV
+567 DSEIV
-572 AEGDA
+572 AESDVLES
-577 IDAVKKILG
+577 VKSLFE

>member
-1 MQRNYDRSN
+1 
-10 GLGVNQN
+10 
-17 GKRTQMRS
+17 MRS

-45 QLLTRAGFIQQIAS
+45 KLLTRAGFIQQIAA

-87 GQEINMPVVQPRSLW
+87 GQEINMPVIQPRDLW

-112 PPLAGFEDRRERDMV
+112 PPLATFEDRRERQMI

-141 SGVTSYRDLPFT
+141 ASVTSYRDLPFT

-191 MDKSFQAMVVA
+191 LERSFQAMVAA

-211 LDVVMVEADS
+211 LDVVMVDADS

-229 NEFVLLTESGEDT
+229 NEFVLLAESGDDT
-242 ILMSN
+242 ILMSD
-247 ESEYAANVEK
+247 ESDYAANVEK
-257 ATFIKKE
+257 AEFIKKE
-264 FPIGE
+264 FPIGNLCE
-269 LGEIEE
+269 VEE
-275 FATPGIKTIDELAK
+275 FETPDIKTIEALAK
-289 AEGVSKSKT
+289 LEGVSRSKT
-298 AKAVFYSVDGEVVV
+298 AKAVFYSVDGEVVI

-328 LLGGSEPRLAT
+328 LLGGSVPRLAT

-354 AVGLEGMRSIVDDSI
+354 AVGLEGVKSIVDDSI

-384 HLRNTNLGRDF
+384 HLRNVNFPRDF
-395 KAHILG
+395 KADILG

-406 KKGYLSPDGKGKL
+406 KKGYPSPDGKGKL
-419 IAKRGIEVGHVFK
+419 IAKRGIELGHVFK
-432 LGNVYSSKMGAEF
+432 LGNVYSSKMGARY
-445 TDEDGAQNEILM
+445 TDEDGQQNDVLM
-457 GCYGIGV
+457 GCYGIGI
-464 GRLLAAA
+464 GRMLAAA
-471 VESNHDDFGMVLPQA
+471 VEAYHDDFGMVLPSA
-486 IAPYDVYLAGLGLD
+486 IAPYDIYLAGLNLE
-500 DADISGKAEQ
+500 DADISGKAEM
-510 LYNDLMDAGY
+510 LYESLQDAGFD
-520 EVLFDDRDA
+520 VLFDDRDA
-529 PPGVKFKDADLLGI
+529 PPGVKFKDADLMGI
-543 PSRVVISSR
+543 PVRVVISSR
-552 SLQNGGVEVKARTCK
+552 SMGNGGVEVKARAEK
-567 DSAIV
+567 ESEIV
-572 AEGDA
+572 SEPDV
-577 IDAVKKILG
+577 IEAVRKLLG